1 MGLLGFHLICLWVL
15 FDLLV
20 YLVSLY
26 FQLFV
31 LGLSLLSIC
40 IFVCGFGMQIMCAMK
55 CFYEQSTSCEVISE
69 RIFI

>member
-1 MGLLGFHLICLWVL
+1 MSRVRFAVGLFGFHLICLWVL

-31 LGLSLLSIC
+31 LGLSLFSIC
-40 IFVCGFGMQIMCAMK
+40 IFVCGFGMQIVFDKM
-55 CFYEQSTSCEVISE
+55 FL
-69 RIFI
+69 

>member
-40 IFVCGFGMQIMCAMK
+40 IFVCGFGMQIVFDKM
-55 CFYEQSTSCEVISE
+55 FL
-69 RIFI
+69 

>member
-40 IFVCGFGMQIMCAMK
+40 IFVCGFGMQIMCVMK